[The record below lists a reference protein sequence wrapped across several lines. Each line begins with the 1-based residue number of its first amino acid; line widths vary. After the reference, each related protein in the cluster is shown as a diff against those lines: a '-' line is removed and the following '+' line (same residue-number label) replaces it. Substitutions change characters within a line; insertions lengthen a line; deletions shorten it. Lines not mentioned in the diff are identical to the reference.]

1 MRIVLASGNRGKLQE
16 FDRLLGPL
24 GFDLVN
30 QGELGITPGPE
41 TATTFVENALQ
52 KARFASAQAR
62 LPAIADDSG
71 LVVNALEGAPGI
83 RSARYAGA
91 NASAQ
96 ANNAKLLADLV
107 GTTDR
112 SAHFYCALVLLQ
124 HPEDPAPRL
133 AIGTWSGEILES
145 PRGSEGFGYDPL
157 FFVPERGCSA
167 AELEP
172 EEKNR
177 LSHRGQAVR
186 ALCEQLAT
194 TS

>member
-1 MRIVLASGNRGKLQE
+1 MRVVLASGNRGKLAE

-24 GFDLVN
+24 GFDLVS

-41 TATTFVENALQ
+41 TASTFIENALE
-52 KARFASAQAR
+52 KARFASRQAG

-71 LVVNALEGAPGI
+71 LVVNALAGAPGI

-91 NASAQ
+91 NAGAQ
-96 ANNAKLLADLV
+96 ANNAKLLTELA
-107 GTTDR
+107 GASDR
-112 SAHFYCALVLLQ
+112 RAHFYCALVMLQ
-124 HPEDPAPRL
+124 RPEDPAPLL
-133 AIGTWSGEILES
+133 AVGRWSGEILES
-145 PRGSEGFGYDPL
+145 PRGTEGFGYDPL

-172 EEKNR
+172 KEKNR

-194 TS
+194 T